1 MAKKSTLSGL
11 ILTLG
16 LVTLVAA
23 LCLGGGNVLT
33 EGPIAASK
41 QERVI
46 SALREVLPEF
56 DNDPSSEKREVDVEG
71 GKLTLYPAS
80 KGGQAVGTAVETFSP
95 KGFGGEICIMV
106 GFDEKGDIT
115 GYSVLQHAE
124 TPGLGDRMVSWFKP
138 PVAPTRSLVERIFGF
153 TMPVVEKKSNVY
165 GLNPARESLSVSK
178 DGGQVD
184 AITAATISSRAFL
197 DALNRAANVLNGGD
211 GSTGASTSKKDGATG
226 ASSKQDKKDGS
237 TGASTKKN
245 DGSTG
250 ASAKKK
256 DGATGASPKKGDSAV
271 ICTDGESTEGN
282 E

>member
-1 MAKKSTLSGL
+1 
-11 ILTLG
+11 
-16 LVTLVAA
+16 
-23 LCLGGGNVLT
+23 
-33 EGPIAASK
+33 
-41 QERVI
+41 
-46 SALREVLPEF
+46 
-56 DNDPSSEKREVDVEG
+56 
-71 GKLTLYPAS
+71 
-80 KGGQAVGTAVETFSP
+80 
-95 KGFGGEICIMV
+95 
-106 GFDEKGDIT
+106 
-115 GYSVLQHAE
+115 
-124 TPGLGDRMVSWFKP
+124 
-138 PVAPTRSLVERIFGF
+138 
-153 TMPVVEKKSNVY
+153 MPVVEKKSNVY